1 MLLVSKLDKDS
12 IKPNEW
18 NKHTNGKIVK
28 ICNDTLINEIY
39 IYIYFIYMKIIHY
52 DQMCILGIQGWFKG
66 K

>member
-39 IYIYFIYMKIIHY
+39 IYIYISYI
-52 DQMCILGIQGWFKG
+52 
-66 K
+66 